1 MKNYF
6 SFKYFAKYLEEIY
19 ESDRKR
25 EIQRAKEFNIS
36 EEVEKA
42 RKKKTIELK
51 HVHQRCDALQGL
63 YPMTKDM
70 LLERIEMMPNGLFNE
85 TIYGWTYPTKPMT
98 QLFAEEYLDE
108 NDLEKIYEYYLT
120 EVKPYI
126 PKR

>member
-1 MKNYF
+1 MKDYF
-6 SFKYFAKYLEEIY
+6 SWKDFVKDLEEFY
-19 ESDRKR
+19 EAERNRD
-25 EIQRAKEFNIS
+25 IQRAKEFRES
-36 EEVEKA
+36 EKA
-42 RKKKTIELK
+42 EERRKKETLELK
-51 HVHQRCDALQGL
+51 HVHQRVDALKGL

-98 QLFAEEYLDE
+98 QLFAEEYLNG

-126 PKR
+126 RDK